1 MVPDFE
7 ARSRPKGTTRWRK
20 RSGASEVARAL
31 ALLTQRGPVRARG
44 GVFIRSRPPSCAGD
58 RTFRM
63 GTKMGGIGHL
73 AGLFGEFG
81 VDGRNLP
88 PAKSRGNSGTDLE
101 GRRVTPM
108 RPMADSRRG
117 AVAGQLRREPW
128 RTNAETVAIITA
140 GIGGIYLRPNWASRG
155 GEMARGQGF
164 VKVQSSQIT
173 WFSLPAAQADRVAG
187 LRETC
192 RKPRWKGR
200 ERRQKGEKGD
210 KKRGVGGP
218 VSALACSSARS
229 RNAPPSS
236 SIGDGSAPGPC
247 RARPYNL

>member
-1 MVPDFE
+1 MPGMLRKSTAFVPRNRWFE
-7 ARSRPKGTTRWRK
+7 SISLQRRVGRTSTRAKSPSAARSHQ
-20 RSGASEVARAL
+20 RA
-31 ALLTQRGPVRARG
+31 
-44 GVFIRSRPPSCAGD
+44 C
-58 RTFRM
+58 
-63 GTKMGGIGHL
+63 
-73 AGLFGEFG
+73 
-81 VDGRNLP
+81 P
-88 PAKSRGNSGTDLE
+88 PANSRANSGTDLE

-164 VKVQSSQIT
+164 VKVQSSQRT

>member
-1 MVPDFE
+1 MV
-7 ARSRPKGTTRWRK
+7 R
-20 RSGASEVARAL
+20 
-31 ALLTQRGPVRARG
+31 
-44 GVFIRSRPPSCAGD
+44 IR
-58 RTFRM
+58 F
-63 GTKMGGIGHL
+63 
-73 AGLFGEFG
+73 
-81 VDGRNLP
+81 P
-88 PAKSRGNSGTDLE
+88 PAESRANSGTDLE

-200 ERRQKGEKGD
+200 ERRQEKGRRRSGIGFGMQFGAIE
-210 KKRGVGGP
+210 KRP
-218 VSALACSSARS
+218 AFEQYWRRISAR
-229 RNAPPSS
+229 PLPSS
-236 SIGDGSAPGPC
+236 PV
-247 RARPYNL
+247 

>member
-1 MVPDFE
+1 MRPN
-7 ARSRPKGTTRWRK
+7 AWYPASRPTLDPKAATRWRK

-108 RPMADSRRG
+108 RPMADSGR
-117 AVAGQLRREPW
+117 GQLPVNSGSEPW
-128 RTNAETVAIITA
+128 RTK
-140 GIGGIYLRPNWASRG
+140 
-155 GEMARGQGF
+155 M
-164 VKVQSSQIT
+164 
-173 WFSLPAAQADRVAG
+173 
-187 LRETC
+187 
-192 RKPRWKGR
+192 PR
-200 ERRQKGEKGD
+200 
-210 KKRGVGGP
+210 
-218 VSALACSSARS
+218 RS
-229 RNAPPSS
+229 RSSGPESAAFTSGRIGHCRLQAAPP
-236 SIGDGSAPGPC
+236 GY
-247 RARPYNL
+247 R